1 MIEVVVKNLN
11 IDANYIFIVQKEH
24 VEKYNIDKMLKL
36 IKRGSKIVVTEGLTE
51 GAACTTLLAKEH
63 IDNENPLIISN
74 SDQFI
79 LWNPRELLYNFT
91 SKNFDGGILT
101 FQSSHP
107 KWSYAKVNNNNLVS
121 EVAEK
126 NPISTNATVGI
137 YFWKKGSDYVKYAE
151 EMIEKDI
158 RVNNEFYVCPV
169 YNQAITD
176 SKKIAIGEV
185 KQMWGLGTP
194 EDLNTFLSEDIDF

>member
-1 MIEVVVKNLN
+1 
-11 IDANYIFIVQKEH
+11 
-24 VEKYNIDKMLKL
+24 MLKL
-36 IKRGSKIVVTEGLTE
+36 IKSGSKIVVTEGLTE
-51 GAACTTLLAKEH
+51 GAACTTLLAKEY

-107 KWSYAKVNNNNLVS
+107 KWSYAKVNDNNLVT

-126 NPISTNATVGI
+126 NPISTNATVGV

-169 YNQAITD
+169 YNQAIED
-176 SKKIAIGEV
+176 SKKITIGEV
-185 KQMWGLGTP
+185 EQMWGLGTP
-194 EDLNTFLSEDIDF
+194 EDLNTFLNESIDF